1 MDDNKIKEERIIV
14 DTSLLAQIYICAL
27 SKNGYTYENSK
38 AFRQVFE
45 DFLAILSDPE
55 PAHQSLSQLNLCKTA
70 LLQTEG
76 SEEKD
81 EEKG

>member
-1 MDDNKIKEERIIV
+1 MDDNKIREERIIV

-55 PAHQSLSQLNLCKTA
+55 EVAHIRRGMAERGYDQPISPYLS
-70 LLQTEG
+70 
-76 SEEKD
+76 
-81 EEKG
+81 